1 MLKKTIMQLL
11 CWGSLSAFA
20 QISKEMSSF
29 KAEADVVLKGINQ
42 YPVTTGILYNRVFPV
57 SGLGQHTENIPD
69 KWNAGGFAQAV
80 HELEEAMLIK
90 PSNPVAKSLATE
102 YRKASLSGDMH
113 ILSFNTTVEELD
125 TIKIKDSTIFV
136 GNRTI
141 NFDPKP
147 GSSSPFIKTGL
158 SAAAI
163 MNYEALATGKQ
174 YRFFYPKNI
183 PLGFESKNPISARIR
198 FGQGQWENLQP
209 NTPLLKTFGSKGE
222 LSTRIEIVWEGG
234 ETTTFDNQLEITSTD
249 PCSNSDAFLRPDECP
264 DWYSN
269 PKYAPSWPSNAI
281 QASIGFN
288 GINGKGEVY
297 HYMHNGN
304 TSNSQSPVYKNPIIF
319 VDGIDFGDKRKGQVI
334 YGKYLSYLPEIGAPS
349 SVNLGS
355 NLRNDGKDILILNFP
370 DGTIQENVA
379 AGKANQGIDG
389 GSDYIERNA
398 MVLVKLI
405 QQVNQNLQPGSSKI
419 TIIGP
424 SMGGLIAKYALAYM
438 EKNAASTGNHNC
450 GLFISQDSPHMGANI
465 PIGLQQLLKNLAGIN
480 IQDAEI
486 FWDNLNTP
494 AACELL
500 IDHEN
505 RSELNVAHE
514 IRNSYLQNTISNSL
528 PGSFGWP
535 IHPELRKVALS
546 NGNLNGIGVMGK
558 LNPNVPISGGAEMV
572 NFRLSVRKT
581 GTMVVAMAVFG
592 GGFLLPPALLLKSLN
607 LTWKGYYAPQANAT
621 SKTLEVKLGLTA
633 LNEDIDIFSN
643 TKEHKAFD
651 SGVSLDGA
659 PGGVSNSTQ
668 QLTDV
673 LYKGLNVAGDWVRL
687 DVFHGDKFHSF
698 IPVKSALAFHWNTNG
713 IQNLGENLSNRNL
726 VCTGEIPFDA
736 FYSSPYNDAHIHLT
750 EAAVKFL
757 QSQFNYTPPPG
768 GTSYPATIVGPKA
781 VAAGSNT
788 KFTAEYQGN
797 LQFRTSWNI
806 SQSSGVIA
814 QLTNPFSQSC
824 NVLVSSGTG
833 QDYGFYVVTVTTEV
847 RALTGEWICAGK
859 KSQKVN
865 VRKIAFMGMIT
876 SHCLGNLK
884 QGCSYFVYSGT
895 PVYGNL
901 TNGVS
906 HKGYEWQISKFSN
919 SDFSSSCW
927 GGALTITNVS
937 HWDPTV
943 QKAMISLVSASMSG
957 NVFIYY
963 ARVRN
968 IMTIPNPDFGQPGEP
983 ETLEIEGVWKMA
995 QLETEVINGPN
1006 CPPCNGIITVE
1017 PPIARFG
1024 NDHAVNITPPSE
1036 FSLPARLKLYD
1047 EKDMLIS
1054 DVKVLT
1060 QPMNIELKNL
1070 EIGHYKIVLE
1080 SEDETYKAGFW
1091 LTSNMD
1097 QMILTSPQ
1105 ILKIDQEKE
1114 VRIRIVDP
1122 KFLENGMG
1130 CYEATMNNLRTNE
1143 SSNWTG
1149 YLEEF
1154 SIPANELTEGEYE
1167 ISLKNSAEESLI
1179 GQFMVLPKELKPV
1192 SIKPNP
1198 AGNQVEVH
1206 IPGLNPWANGTRLK
1220 VRDLFGQ
1227 VLIDQEIQGETVSL
1241 DLSELTTNLY
1251 LLQVNDGNGIQNIWF
1266 RKE

>member
-1 MLKKTIMQLL
+1 M
-11 CWGSLSAFA
+11 
-20 QISKEMSSF
+20 
-29 KAEADVVLKGINQ
+29 VLKGINQ

-57 SGLGQHTENIPD
+57 SGLGQNTEDIPD
-69 KWNAGGFAQAV
+69 KWNAGRFTQAV

-90 PSNPVAKSLATE
+90 LSNPIAKSLSSD

-113 ILSFNTTVEELD
+113 ILSFNTIVEELD
-125 TIKIKDSTIFV
+125 TTKIKDSTIFV
-136 GNRTI
+136 GNRIIT
-141 NFDPKP
+141 FDPKP
-147 GSSSPFIKTGL
+147 GSSSPFIKQGL

-163 MNYEALATGKQ
+163 MNYEALTIGKQ

-183 PLGFESKNPISARIR
+183 PLGFESKNPIKARIR
-198 FGQGQWENLQP
+198 FGLGEWENLQP
-209 NTPLLKTFGSKGE
+209 NTPLLKTFVSKGE
-222 LSTRIEIVWEGG
+222 LSIQIEIGWEGG
-234 ETTTFDNQLEITSTD
+234 ETTTFDNQLEITSTE
-249 PCSNSDAFLRPDECP
+249 PCSNSDAFFRPDECP

-281 QASIGFN
+281 QAGIAFN

-297 HYMHNGN
+297 HYMRNGN
-304 TSNSQSPVYKNPIIF
+304 TSTSQNPVYKNPIIF
-319 VDGIDFGDKRKGQVI
+319 VDGIDFGDTRKGQVI
-334 YGKYLSYLPEIGAPS
+334 YGKYLSYLPEIGAPA

-355 NLRNDGKDILILNFP
+355 NLRYEGMDILILNFP
-370 DGTIQENVA
+370 DGTIPANVA

-405 QQVNQNLQPGSSKI
+405 QQINQNLQPGSSKI
-419 TIIGP
+419 TIVGP

-480 IQDAEI
+480 IQEAEI
-486 FWDNLNTP
+486 IWDNLNTP

-505 RSELNVAHE
+505 RSELNIAHE

-535 IHPELRKVALS
+535 IQPGLRKVALS
-546 NGNLNGIGVMGK
+546 NGNLNGIGVLGK
-558 LNPNVPISGGAEMV
+558 LNPNVPILGGAEMV

-581 GTMVVAMAVFG
+581 GTIVLAMAVFG
-592 GGFLLPPALLLKSLN
+592 GGFLLPPALLIKSLN

-621 SKTLEVKLGLTA
+621 SKTMEVKLGFTA

-643 TKEHKAFD
+643 TKDRRAFD

-668 QLTDV
+668 QFTDV
-673 LYKGLNVAGDWVRL
+673 LYKGMNVPGDWVRL
-687 DVFHGDKFHSF
+687 DVFYGDKFHSF

-713 IQNLGENLSNRNL
+713 ITNLGEDLSNRNL

-750 EAAVKFL
+750 EAAVQFIY
-757 QSQFNYTPPPG
+757 SQLNYTPPPG

-781 VAAGSNT
+781 VAAGSVT
-788 KFTAEYQGN
+788 KFSAEYQGN
-797 LQFRTSWNI
+797 LQFRTTWNI
-806 SQSSGVIA
+806 SQSSGVIT

-865 VRKIAFMGMIT
+865 VRKIAFMGMIY

-895 PVYGNL
+895 PVYSNL

-906 HKGYEWQISKFSN
+906 HKGYEWQISKYSN

-927 GGALTITNVS
+927 QGNLTIANVS

-943 QKAMISLVSASMSG
+943 QKAMISLVVNAMSG
-957 NVFIYY
+957 NVYIYY
-963 ARVRN
+963 VRVRN
-968 IMTIPNPDFGQPGEP
+968 IMTIPNPDYGQPGEP
-983 ETLEIEGVWKMA
+983 ETLIIEGVWKMV
-995 QLETEVINGPN
+995 QLETEVINGPD
-1006 CPPCNGIITVE
+1006 CPPCNGIIAVE

-1024 NDHAVNITPPSE
+1024 IDDAVSITPPSG
-1036 FSLPARLKLYD
+1036 FQLPARLKLYD
-1047 EKDMLIS
+1047 EKDLLVSDIKVIS
-1054 DVKVLT
+1054 
-1060 QPMNIELKNL
+1060 QPMNIELKSL

-1080 SEDETYKAGFW
+1080 SGDEIYKSGFW

-1105 ILKIDQEKE
+1105 ILKIDQDKE
-1114 VRIRIVDP
+1114 ERIRIVDS

-1130 CYEATMNNLRTNE
+1130 CYEATMNNLSTNE

-1154 SIPANELTEGEYE
+1154 SIPANELNEGEYE
-1167 ISLKNSAEESLI
+1167 ILLKNSADELLTGRFVVLSK
-1179 GQFMVLPKELKPV
+1179 GQDPV
-1192 SIKPNP
+1192 SLKPNP
-1198 AGNQVEVH
+1198 AGDLVEVH

-1241 DLSELTTNLY
+1241 DLSELKPNLY
-1251 LLQVNDGNGIQNIWF
+1251 LLQVNDGNGIQNVWF